1 MPYLNETIT
10 LEEFNDF
17 SNLMGLDHIGRNIAK
32 KKCIE
37 FYEEGT
43 ETHQNTIDDIYKPNI
58 VEMVE
63 TINNLYKQ
71 DKKLHLLK
79 IYPIAYIANCHIN
92 CNKFV
97 YLLNQ
102 RRGEIEFEVV
112 KGYNI
117 TTCRCVKMVNT
128 EVHSVVRHIKSGE
141 LFDITKDFSL
151 NIKDKFFIEVEWLS
165 KYYTSLARKYKN
177 RSMDCLF
184 LEKHHRC
191 IDGKI
196 YDISYVQDASDC
208 GIGKKDIKR
217 KYEDVKDLELDLYDN
232 KTSLHD
238 SWIHLIHNK
247 RATIF
252 DGEYGILKWNEKCHN
267 EMFMDDLDYNNEI
280 HYHGT
285 PPMTIHKAKKISAEE
300 NMTEEETLNTFL
312 FKPNETKSKKK
323 TKKTKKKGRK

>member
-1 MPYLNETIT
+1 MPYLNDTIT
-10 LEEFNDF
+10 LEEFNDYM
-17 SNLMGLDHIGRNIAK
+17 NLMGLDHLGRNIAIQK
-32 KKCIE
+32 TQE
-37 FYEEGT
+37 FYENGT
-43 ETHQNTIDDIYKPNI
+43 ETHQNTIDEMYKPNV

-71 DKKLHLLK
+71 DKPLHLLK
-79 IYPIAYIANCHIN
+79 IYPIGYIANCHLN

-102 RRGEIEFEVV
+102 RRGKIEFEVV

-117 TTCRCVKMVNT
+117 TSCRCVKMVNT

-141 LFDITKDFSL
+141 LFDLTQDFSL

-165 KYYTSLARKYKN
+165 KYYTSLVKKYHN
-177 RSMDCLF
+177 RSMDSIF

-196 YDISYVQDASDC
+196 YDISYVQDVSDC
-208 GIGKKDIKR
+208 GIGKKNVKR
-217 KYEDVKDLELDLYDN
+217 KYEDVKDLDLDLYDN

-238 SWIHLIHNK
+238 SWTHLIHNK
-247 RATIF
+247 HILIM
-252 DGEYGILKWNEKCHN
+252 DGEYGMLRWKEKDHTTAYHTILRHT
-267 EMFMDDLDYNNEI
+267 NEI
-280 HYHGT
+280 IYYGEK
-285 PPMTIHKAKKISAEE
+285 PMTIHKAKKISAEE